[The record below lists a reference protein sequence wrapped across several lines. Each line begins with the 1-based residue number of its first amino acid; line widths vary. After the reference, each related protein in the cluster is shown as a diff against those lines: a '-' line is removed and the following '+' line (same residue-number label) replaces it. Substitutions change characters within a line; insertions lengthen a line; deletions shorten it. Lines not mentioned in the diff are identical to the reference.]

1 MIAWKERGREKVKKR
16 IRRKRILAASI
27 IIASLLGGQ
36 QIFAGAALNENEQA
50 VISSLSG
57 EYTYEGYVYKV
68 DVTYL
73 AALQAYL
80 EQDGIDLSDSQRD
93 SCISQVNGSIGR
105 GVKEGYLVK
114 VRKAEEKTEESDQNK
129 PEKPSSEQTEQE
141 TNSDKAG
148 EGKNEK
154 DAAHGKEEESAQE
167 EEPSKDVEQVADG
180 FDIWQV
186 MKDFVYGK
194 NQSEDTEEV
203 KKETVFDRRLGNT
216 KNNRTETADASSD
229 EEKDEGEEVSSQ
241 IGQEKTEKAEVHSEQ
256 KETVQNKSTVSKLFK
271 YGLVAVLFVVA
282 ALVVAIMIKK
292 RK

>member
-1 MIAWKERGREKVKKR
+1 MKKS
-16 IRRKRILAASI
+16 IRRKKILAVSI
-27 IIASLLGGQ
+27 LVASLLGGQ
-36 QIFAGAALNENEQA
+36 QIFAGTALNENEQA
-50 VISSLSG
+50 VISALSG

-68 DVTYL
+68 DATYL

-129 PEKPSSEQTEQE
+129 PEKPSSEQTQQG
-141 TNSDKAG
+141 TDSDKKA

-154 DAAHGKEEESAQE
+154 DTSNGKEEEPSQE
-167 EEPSKDVEQVADG
+167 EEPSKDAVQGVED

-186 MKDFVYGK
+186 MEEFVYGK
-194 NQSEDTEEV
+194 NRSEDTEEV
-203 KKETVFDRRLGNT
+203 KKETVFDRRIGNT
-216 KNNRTETADASSD
+216 KDNETETADASSD
-229 EEKDEGEEVSSQ
+229 EEKDKGEEASSQ

-256 KETVQNKSTVSKLFK
+256 KETVQNKSTVSKPFK
-271 YGLVAVLFVVA
+271 YGLVAVLFAVA

>member
-1 MIAWKERGREKVKKR
+1 MERERGREKVKKS
-16 IRRKRILAASI
+16 IRRKKILAASI
-27 IIASLLGGQ
+27 IAASLFGGQ

-50 VISSLSG
+50 VISALSG

-68 DVTYL
+68 DATYL

-114 VRKAEEKTEESDQNK
+114 IRKAEEKTEESDQDK
-129 PEKPSSEQTEQE
+129 TEKPSSEQTEKG
-141 TNSDKAG
+141 TNSDKA
-148 EGKNEK
+148 EDGKNEK
-154 DAAHGKEEESAQE
+154 DTVHGKEEEPAQE
-167 EEPSKDVEQVADG
+167 EEASKDVEQVADD

-203 KKETVFDRRLGNT
+203 KKETVFDRRIGDK
-216 KNNRTETADASSD
+216 KNNATEAADASSD
-229 EEKDEGEEVSSQ
+229 EEKDEGEEVSGQ
-241 IGQEKTEKAEVHSEQ
+241 IGQEKTEKAEAYSEK
-256 KETVQNKSTVSKLFK
+256 KEEEENKSTVSNLLK
-271 YGLVAVLFVVA
+271 YGLVAILFIVA